1 MTSRRSKK
9 PKKLG
14 FKKQPKISAAE
25 TKRAAAAEMNS
36 KFPVLFEKLAEIKK
50 NAEVLVRPPYTS
62 VHYLCEVYALAYQW
76 NAEGILSKRLREISQ
91 GQQGLLR
98 PGQNELV
105 ALVRATSEFE
115 RQRDSKY
122 AAILAKG
129 LAKKQTPIHFWR
141 SLQGE
146 RKEVSDKIIIQ
157 RSLSPNRHDS
167 VSNLKDP
174 SRLASEDRIFKKRL
188 PLKKGSRLI
197 APARPSR
204 GVG

>member
-1 MTSRRSKK
+1 VDRHRRRHPSETRAT
-9 PKKLG
+9 L
-14 FKKQPKISAAE
+14 SANFRDG
-25 TKRAAAAEMNS
+25 T
-36 KFPVLFEKLAEIKK
+36 LAEIKK

-76 NAEGILSKRLREISQ
+76 DAKGILSKRLREISQ

-197 APARPSR
+197 APARSSR